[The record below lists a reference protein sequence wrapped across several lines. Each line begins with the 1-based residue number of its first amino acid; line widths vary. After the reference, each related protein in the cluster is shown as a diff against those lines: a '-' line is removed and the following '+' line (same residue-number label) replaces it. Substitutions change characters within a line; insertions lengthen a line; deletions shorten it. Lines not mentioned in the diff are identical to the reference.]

1 MNFIESR
8 DSLFKK
14 ALTFEKETDVTGDF
28 TRKFNIFIEKIVISM
43 LNGEDSF
50 FGNFMIKV
58 ERKIRLN
65 ISWPIGTKP
74 KIEGYEMYFNPMLI
88 LQYSQKEIEAL
99 IKHEIYHIMYNH
111 FNREKE
117 LKQRFNKLAVSLALD
132 ISINQF
138 IKNMPGDAKRI
149 ESISNEFDVELKD
162 NRSVEEYAYILHTKM
177 EQDKK
182 EKKKKGKS
190 SKIVR
195 EIDEESAHDIWEEID
210 LSQDSLKDITR
221 KTAMSSLKG
230 TVPKNILKIIQ
241 GYSEKEE
248 ISWQKLLKNL
258 LPSIKNGQ
266 KKTSTR
272 RNRRQPERLDIRGSL
287 SDKTPEIIVAID
299 ISASMTEND
308 IRKIIIEVLA
318 LTRDRVNKI
327 TVIECDNEIRSIY
340 NLTSSKDIRE
350 RSKKNGATAF
360 TPVFNYIRENN
371 MRNRIL
377 IYFTDGVGEKELG
390 VKPIN
395 SKTIWVLTG
404 DENLSLEKPFGEVK
418 RLERN
423 IVKGE
428 GKNAAIEI
436 YRDIL
441 RESIGE
447 RV

>member
-1 MNFIESR
+1 MNFTESR
-8 DSLFKK
+8 DYLFKK
-14 ALTFEKETDVTGDF
+14 ALNFESEKDIKGEFV
-28 TRKFNIFIEKIVISM
+28 REFNNFLEKIIVSM
-43 LNGEDSF
+43 IQGEDSF

-74 KIEGYEMYFNPMLI
+74 KLEGYEMYFNPFLL

-111 FNREKE
+111 FDRERE
-117 LKQRFNKLAVSLALD
+117 LKERFNKLAVSLALD
-132 ISINQF
+132 ISVNQF
-138 IKNMPGDAKRI
+138 VKNMPAESKRL
-149 ESISNEFDVELKD
+149 EGVALEFDVDLKD
-162 NRSVEEYAYILHTKM
+162 NRSVEEYASIIHNKI
-177 EQDKK
+177 EKDKK
-182 EKKKKGKS
+182 EKKKKSNS

-210 LSQDSLKDITR
+210 LSEDTLKDIAK

-230 TVPKNILKIIQ
+230 NAPKSILKIIE
-241 GYSEKEE
+241 GYNEKEE
-248 ISWQKLLKNL
+248 ISWQQLLKRL
-258 LPSIKNGQ
+258 IPSVKSGY
-266 KKTSTR
+266 KRTSTR
-272 RNRRQPERLDIRGSL
+272 RDRRQPDRLDLRGTL
-287 SDKTPEIIVAID
+287 SDKTPEIVVAID
-299 ISASMTEND
+299 ISASMTEKD
-308 IRKIIIEVLA
+308 IRKVIIEILA
-318 LTRDRVNKI
+318 LTRDKVNKI
-327 TVIECDNEIRSIY
+327 TLIECDNEIRSVY

-350 RSKKNGATAF
+350 RSKKNGSTAF
-360 TPVFNYIRENN
+360 TPVFRYMRENN

-377 IYFTDGVGEKELG
+377 IYFTDGVGEKELD

-404 DENLSLEKPFGEVK
+404 EDNLSLNEPFGEIK

-428 GKNAAIEI
+428 GKNSAIEM

-447 RV
+447 RL